1 MNFFSNLMISAK
13 LPLIIVTMVLI
24 STVATNTISIMQAEK
39 STLHETE
46 KKLNALR
53 AARQHA
59 LENYLASISE
69 DLTSMA
75 YGQET
80 IDSVKEF
87 FTAWKEIQ
95 GNKKDA
101 LQRLYIHDNPYPT
114 GEKEKLDF
122 AKDGSSY
129 SEVHA
134 KHHPYFRH
142 FLESKGYYDIF
153 LFDAEGDL
161 VYTVYKELDYATNLN
176 TGEWKDTDLGNA
188 FRAAIKAN
196 SKDAQFFF
204 DFHSY
209 APSNGVPASFIAQP
223 IMDGDKTIGVL
234 AFQMPIARINKV
246 MQQYEGLGE
255 SGETYIV
262 GADGYMRSDSRF
274 SEESTILKTKVTG
287 ETVDLALAGESGVK
301 LVDDY
306 RGVAVYSSYQP
317 IEFKGVKW
325 AVLAEIDRAEVMQ
338 PIYGMIKSVIIY
350 NIVIFI
356 IVCALSIKASRS
368 ISTPLKR
375 MSKVVNE
382 FANENYDHEL
392 DDTGRQDEIGQIA
405 KALEKLRLSGQEK
418 IRLEAETAAMNKE
431 KLAKAQA
438 LEKMTDGFDTSI
450 TTFLKNLEE
459 ATKHLVDTAEEI
471 SHIAEGGSSEANA
484 LSHSSENSSSSI
496 SIVAAAAEEMS
507 ASISEI
513 NKQISNAASISK
525 DAAHKSS
532 QSVSSISELQ
542 TAAESISNIVSLIED
557 IAEQTNLLALN
568 ATIEA
573 ARAGDA
579 GKGFAVV
586 ANEVKGLAAQ
596 TSKATSEIGEQINS
610 VRSSVES
617 NVILIKEVE
626 KIISNMEEI
635 SGAISA
641 AVEEQMATIQEIV
654 RGAQSA
660 AEGSQ
665 LTSASANKVAENSDQ
680 ALQVAERVKG
690 ASDKMAGRTVELKDE
705 LVVFLSNIKT
715 Q

>member
-13 LPLIIVTMVLI
+13 LPLTIVTMVLI
-24 STVATNTISIMQAEK
+24 STVATNTNSIMQAEK
-39 STLHETE
+39 STLRETE

-53 AARQHA
+53 AARLNA

-80 IDSVKEF
+80 IDAIKGFS
-87 FTAWKEIQ
+87 TAWKEIP
-95 GNKKDA
+95 GNKTDT
-101 LQRLYIHDNPYPT
+101 LQRLYIHDNPFPT

-129 SEVHA
+129 SDVHA

-153 LFDAEGDL
+153 LIDANGDL
-161 VYTVYKELDYATNLN
+161 VYSVYKELDYATNLKV
-176 TGEWKDTDLGNA
+176 GQWKDTDLGNA
-188 FRAAIKAN
+188 FRAAIKAE

-287 ETVDLALAGESGVK
+287 ETVDLALAGELGVK

-382 FANENYDHEL
+382 FANENYDHAL
-392 DDTGRQDEIGQIA
+392 DDADRQDEIGQIA

-459 ATKHLVDTAEEI
+459 ATKHLVDTADEI

-496 SIVAAAAEEMS
+496 SIVAEAAEEMS

-690 ASDKMAGRTVELKDE
+690 ASDKMSSRTVELKDE

>member
-13 LPLIIVTMVLI
+13 LPLIIVAMVLI
-24 STVATNTISIMQAEK
+24 STIATNTNSIMQAEK
-39 STLHETE
+39 STLHVVQKE
-46 KKLNALR
+46 LDALRSARVNAL
-53 AARQHA
+53 
-59 LENYLASISE
+59 ETYLASISE

-80 IDSVKEF
+80 IDAIKGFS
-87 FTAWKEIQ
+87 TAWKEIP
-95 GNKKDA
+95 GNKIDM

-122 AKDGSSY
+122 ANDGSSY

-134 KHHPYFRH
+134 KHHAYFRH
-142 FLESKGYYDIF
+142 FLQSKGYYDIF
-153 LFDAEGDL
+153 LIDANGDL
-161 VYTVYKELDYATNLN
+161 VYSVYKELDFATNLK
-176 TGEWKDTDLGNA
+176 TGQWKDTDLGNA
-188 FRAAIKAN
+188 FRAAIKAE

-223 IMDGDKTIGVL
+223 IMDGGQVIGVL

-274 SEESTILKTKVTG
+274 SEESNILKTKVTG

-392 DDTGRQDEIGQIA
+392 DDAARQDEIGQIA

-459 ATKHLVDTAEEI
+459 ATKHLVDTADEI

>member
-13 LPLIIVTMVLI
+13 LPLHIVTMVLI
-24 STVATNTISIMQAEK
+24 STVATNTNSIMQAEK
-39 STLHETE
+39 STLRETE

-53 AARQHA
+53 AARLNA

-80 IDSVKEF
+80 IDAIKGFS
-87 FTAWKEIQ
+87 TAWKEIP
-95 GNKKDA
+95 GNKTDT
-101 LQRLYIHDNPYPT
+101 LQRLYIHDNPFPT

-129 SEVHA
+129 SDVHA

-153 LFDAEGDL
+153 LIDANGDL
-161 VYTVYKELDYATNLN
+161 VYSVYKELDYATNLKV
-176 TGEWKDTDLGNA
+176 GQWKDTDLGNA
-188 FRAAIKAN
+188 FRAAIKAE

-287 ETVDLALAGESGVK
+287 ETVDLALAGELGVK

-306 RGVAVYSSYQP
+306 RGIVMYSSYQP

-368 ISTPLKR
+368 TCTPLKR

-382 FANENYDHEL
+382 FANENYDHAL
-392 DDTGRQDEIGQIA
+392 DDADRQDEIGQIA

-459 ATKHLVDTAEEI
+459 ATKHLVDTADEI

-496 SIVAAAAEEMS
+496 SIVAGAAEEMS

-513 NKQISNAASISK
+513 TQQISNAASISK

-690 ASDKMAGRTVELKDE
+690 ASDKMSSRTVELKDE